1 MLPPRAGGAGRR
13 NEESP
18 VRNKIVL
25 ATAAGAL
32 AVGGLAF
39 ALPAVADDETSAPAS
54 PSPSAPAESDSGS
67 ESGSDASAA
76 VEDRVRDALS
86 GLVDDGSLTQEQ
98 ADRVAAT
105 LSDAGTWSD
114 VWSDVWADG
123 HDGGWPWGWA
133 WGGSSVVTDT
143 LGMTADEL
151 RTALEA
157 DGATLASVAEA
168 QGVAVEDLVAAIAAE
183 VREHAA
189 TAVEEGLIT
198 QEQADEWLA
207 DLEARITEVVQTA
220 DGDGPWG
227 GGWGGHGWGGHGW
240 HWGGPDGD

>member
-1 MLPPRAGGAGRR
+1 
-13 NEESP
+13 
-18 VRNKIVL
+18 VRKKIVL

-54 PSPSAPAESDSGS
+54 PSPAPESAP
-67 ESGSDASAA
+67 ESGSAGSTA

-98 ADRVAAT
+98 ADEVAAT
-105 LSDAGTWSD
+105 LSDAGTWA
-114 VWSDVWADG
+114 DVWADVRA
-123 HDGGWPWGWA
+123 DGGWGWGWA

-143 LGMTADEL
+143 LGMTEDEL
-151 RTALEA
+151 RTALDA
-157 DGATLASVAEA
+157 DGATLATVAEA

-189 TAVEEGLIT
+189 TAVEDGVIT
-198 QEQADEWLA
+198 QEQADEWLT
-207 DLEARITEVVQTA
+207 DLEARVTEVVQTA

-227 GGWGGHGWGGHGW
+227 GSWGGWGGGWGGHGW
-240 HWGGPDGD
+240 HWGGHDGD

>member
-39 ALPAVADDETSAPAS
+39 ALPAVADDETAAPAS
-54 PSPSAPAESDSGS
+54 PTPSEPADPGTEDTSG
-67 ESGSDASAA
+67 GSTA

-98 ADRVAAT
+98 ADEVAAT
-105 LSDAGTWSD
+105 LSDAGTWAD
-114 VWSDVWADG
+114 VWADVWADG
-123 HDGGWPWGWA
+123 DGPGGWGWA

-143 LGMTADEL
+143 LGMSADEL
-151 RTALEA
+151 RTALQAE
-157 DGATLASVAEA
+157 GATLASVAEA

-189 TAVEEGLIT
+189 TAVEEGVLT

-207 DLEARITEVVQTA
+207 DLEARVTEAVQTA

>member
-1 MLPPRAGGAGRR
+1 MLPLEGRAAGRR

-18 VRNKIVL
+18 VRKKIVL

-54 PSPSAPAESDSGS
+54 PAP
-67 ESGSDASAA
+67 ESGSSA

-98 ADRVAAT
+98 ADEVAAT
-105 LSDAGTWSD
+105 LSDAGTWAD
-114 VWSDVWADG
+114 VWDDVRA
-123 HDGGWPWGWA
+123 DGGWGGGWA
-133 WGGSSVVTDT
+133 WGGSTVVTDT
-143 LGMTADEL
+143 LGMTEDEL

-189 TAVEEGLIT
+189 TAVEDGVLT
-198 QEQADEWLA
+198 QEQADEWLT
-207 DLEARITEVVQTA
+207 DLEARITEVVQNA
-220 DGDGPWG
+220 DGDGPRGGSWG
-227 GGWGGHGWGGHGW
+227 RGWGGHGW